1 MAGESAR
8 DVAQR
13 QRAKAERLARSA
25 ALWERGA
32 EGEEAVAAALA
43 QLPSET
49 WTVFHDVK
57 WPGRRYAN
65 VDHIVVGPPGVFVI
79 DAKNWSGQ
87 VAVKGDV
94 LRQNGFSRERDVAG
108 AAEAGLAVAGLVPL
122 LKPNLVHPVLC
133 FVSDEELSGWVR
145 DVMVCTTS
153 NVARMLAARPAVLPG
168 DEQAQLCLDLDLGLR
183 DAASSASTPTAARAT
198 RVRRSTSARPAKK
211 ATASRSRKRRS
222 SWSGLAPA
230 VIGLGMA
237 AVLML
242 RPDVVTDLA
251 DEMSGLFVEN
261 ISDTSKPE
269 PKKQHPR
276 KPGDRKDGVN
286 QGG

>member
-87 VAVKGDV
+87 VAVKGAV

-276 KPGDRKDGVN
+276 KPGDRKDGAT

>member
-168 DEQAQLCLDLDLGLR
+168 DEQAQLAWTSTSGCAMQRRRRRPRLR
-183 DAASSASTPTAARAT
+183 RERPVCGGRPRRDPLRRRLPAGRASGALRG
-198 RVRRSTSARPAKK
+198 RVWLRRSLGSAWP
-211 ATASRSRKRRS
+211 
-222 SWSGLAPA
+222 PY
-230 VIGLGMA
+230 
-237 AVLML
+237 
-242 RPDVVTDLA
+242 
-251 DEMSGLFVEN
+251 
-261 ISDTSKPE
+261 
-269 PKKQHPR
+269 
-276 KPGDRKDGVN
+276 
-286 QGG
+286 